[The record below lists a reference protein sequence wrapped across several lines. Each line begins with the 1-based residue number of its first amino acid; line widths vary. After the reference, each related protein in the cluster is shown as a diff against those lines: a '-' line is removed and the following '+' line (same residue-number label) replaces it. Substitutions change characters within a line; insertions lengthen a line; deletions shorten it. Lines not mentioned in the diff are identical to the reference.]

1 MFVCQITLVI
11 GKIESLAPNRQ
22 RAMPPFEGI
31 KQSNAALQSLLNTFA
46 ECLRRE
52 RPSYD
57 RHFNRIASVED
68 LFGQEPH

>member
-22 RAMPPFEGI
+22 RAMPPIEGTI
-31 KQSNAALQSLLNTFA
+31 QSNAALQSLLNIIA
-46 ECLRRE
+46 ECLRKE